1 MIAALFSEE
10 RDAKNLPTLSYRNLQ
25 RSADRVS
32 LTAEIS
38 NPSSA
43 DISGQIIM
51 AAYNSNGKIL
61 NCSIIPDVSL
71 TTNSEAE
78 KSAEITC
85 QGNGNTATVNY
96 SF

>member
-1 MIAALFSEE
+1 MLFSEE
-10 RDAKNLPTLSYRNLQ
+10 WDAKKLPTLSYWNLQ

-32 LTAEIS
+32 LTAEIN

-43 DISGQIIM
+43 DVSGQIIM
-51 AAYNSNGKIL
+51 AAYNSDGKIL
-61 NCSIIPDVSL
+61 NSSIIPDVSL

-85 QGNGNTATVNY
+85 QGNGNTATVSY